1 MAIAEYDYVIV
12 GGGSAGCVLA
22 GRLSEDP
29 HVTVCLIEAG
39 SRGDSWLTRIPGAIF
54 LTVPTRLHNWAF
66 ETVPQ
71 AGLNGRKGY
80 QPRGKVLGGSSAIN
94 AMMYA
99 RGHRADYD
107 HWASLGNPGWSFE
120 SVLPYFKRS
129 EHNTSHQNDLHG
141 QGGPLHVTELQRPST
156 LLDVFIAAAATQNI
170 PYNPDINGVQQ
181 HGVGITQVTQ
191 KKGERHSAY
200 SAYLK
205 DHVGRPNLKVIT
217 HAIVDRVMCE
227 DQVAVGVQYETP
239 GQVVQ
244 VRARREVLLSGGA
257 YGSPQV
263 LLRSGIGPAE
273 ALIDLDIP
281 VVCDRPGV
289 GENLQ
294 DHIDLI
300 EAVRTDTN
308 TDTIGISVRGAW
320 KMTYGL
326 WQWWRHKKG
335 ALTSNYAEGIGFAY
349 SDPQVQQPDLEL
361 IFLPGLEDDHNRKL
375 HWGHGYSCHVS
386 VLRPKSRGSVRLA
399 NKDTAAAPLIDPQY
413 LSHPD
418 DLDLMVKG
426 WHLQHALLASEPFD
440 PYRRAALYPVD
451 ANDPE
456 AVIADIRNRSDTQY
470 HPVGTCKMGPADD
483 LMAVVDSRLR
493 VHGVKRL
500 RVVDASI
507 MPTLISGN
515 TNAPT
520 MMIAEKAVDM
530 ILEDQSA
537 T

>member
-1 MAIAEYDYVIV
+1 
-12 GGGSAGCVLA
+12 
-22 GRLSEDP
+22 
-29 HVTVCLIEAG
+29 
-39 SRGDSWLTRIPGAIF
+39 
-54 LTVPTRLHNWAF
+54 
-66 ETVPQ
+66 
-71 AGLNGRKGY
+71 
-80 QPRGKVLGGSSAIN
+80 
-94 AMMYA
+94 
-99 RGHRADYD
+99 
-107 HWASLGNPGWSFE
+107 
-120 SVLPYFKRS
+120 
-129 EHNTSHQNDLHG
+129 
-141 QGGPLHVTELQRPST
+141 
-156 LLDVFIAAAATQNI
+156 
-170 PYNPDINGVQQ
+170 
-181 HGVGITQVTQ
+181 
-191 KKGERHSAY
+191 
-200 SAYLK
+200 
-205 DHVGRPNLKVIT
+205 
-217 HAIVDRVMCE
+217 
-227 DQVAVGVQYETP
+227 
-239 GQVVQ
+239 
-244 VRARREVLLSGGA
+244 
-257 YGSPQV
+257 
-263 LLRSGIGPAE
+263 
-273 ALIDLDIP
+273 
-281 VVCDRPGV
+281 
-289 GENLQ
+289 
-294 DHIDLI
+294 
-300 EAVRTDTN
+300 
-308 TDTIGISVRGAW
+308 
-320 KMTYGL
+320 MTYGL

-349 SDPQVQQPDLEL
+349 SDPHVQQPDLEL
-361 IFLPGLEDDHNRKL
+361 IFLPGLEDDHNRRL